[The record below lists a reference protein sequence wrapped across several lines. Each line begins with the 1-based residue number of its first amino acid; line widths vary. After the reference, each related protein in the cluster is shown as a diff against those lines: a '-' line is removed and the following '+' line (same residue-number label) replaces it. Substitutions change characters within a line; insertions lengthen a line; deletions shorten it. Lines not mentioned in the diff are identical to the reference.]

1 MKISIVGGLILSA
14 ALATSALAA
23 PATNYKIVD
32 RIKVPDGGFDYATFD
47 AATGNVLMART
58 DFTTVIDTKT
68 GKVSDLKSPNHGHI
82 ALPVPGTPLL
92 ILTQRA
98 GTVRIV
104 DKTKD
109 SVVADLLVG
118 KNPDGATYDPLT
130 KMVFV
135 MNHDDGNSTVVD
147 LAAKKSVATIHIGGE
162 LEFPVSD
169 GAGKV
174 FVNVADVPEIAVI
187 DVKTK
192 MVTGRYKLNGC
203 MDASG
208 LAYIA
213 PAKLLISACANQ
225 MAKVIQA
232 DTGKEVATLKIG
244 ANPDAV
250 IYDAQ
255 RKLAFIPSG
264 GAGLLEVI
272 SVADPAHVEVI
283 QHLQTAPGTRTGTVD
298 PTTGK
303 LYLMSSKPDPNA
315 KGRGQRLA
323 GSYEVLVVGP

>member
-1 MKISIVGGLILSA
+1 MTRSSAWPTTDRACAWPCCSRSLREWPKDYKIPTLRQSGNNPAACTLECTVAPSRRFCREITMKISIVGGLILSA

-147 LAAKKSVATIHIGGE
+147 VAAKRSVATIKVGGE

-169 GAGKV
+169 GAGHV

-187 DVKTK
+187 DVRTK
-192 MVTGRYKLNGC
+192 QVAGRYKLNGC

-213 PAKLLISACANQ
+213 DSKLLISACANE
-225 MAKVIQA
+225 MA
-232 DTGKEVATLKIG
+232 
-244 ANPDAV
+244 
-250 IYDAQ
+250 
-255 RKLAFIPSG
+255 
-264 GAGLLEVI
+264 
-272 SVADPAHVEVI
+272 
-283 QHLQTAPGTRTGTVD
+283 
-298 PTTGK
+298 
-303 LYLMSSKPDPNA
+303 
-315 KGRGQRLA
+315 
-323 GSYEVLVVGP
+323 